1 MALSRVVSEL
11 FNVVKYCDLE
21 ILIEG
26 SIKVTE
32 SGTIQCNGYGFLL
45 VFYSNFVTRTNR
57 F

>member
-32 SGTIQCNGYGFLL
+32 SGTIQWNGYGFLL